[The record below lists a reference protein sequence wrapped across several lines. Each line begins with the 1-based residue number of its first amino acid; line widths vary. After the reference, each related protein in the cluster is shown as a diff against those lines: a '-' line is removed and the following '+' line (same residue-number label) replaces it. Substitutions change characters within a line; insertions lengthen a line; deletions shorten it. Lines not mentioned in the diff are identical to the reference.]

1 MEEVKCK
8 DCGSDDV
15 YVKITTTN
23 DGKTVYQCSD
33 CYEYSYENN
42 KASNEE

>member
-1 MEEVKCK
+1 MEESKCK

-23 DGKTVYQCSD
+23 EGKTVYKCFD
-33 CYEYSYENN
+33 CYEYSYENIIGL
-42 KASNEE
+42 NEE